1 MDYSTTPKIYLK
13 APSQARKTSGESHSP
28 HISQNAKPKV
38 SVFSQFLSAT
48 SANSG
53 GSPFK
58 IAGSQAP
65 SSHHE
70 LGHAPLTRPPSR
82 AQHHG
87 APIKAT
93 PRYSYGPSSTSASIA
108 ATINE
113 KRRVSRPMP
122 TITYGPRAP
131 QSHAAIEYNYPSQ
144 HNHGTHPENTLSV
157 RPKAAGLSVY
167 HGHRPKVPQDFEVNP
182 KARIPHAPTVPAQSK
197 FIQSSGLK
205 IRREYAGKSDNKSP
219 LAIMPSTS
227 PNAESSFT
235 SSSRNLSS
243 SPPGY
248 AKPIARRTSSAEGP
262 FYLAKAPSSKSGS
275 RSPSPT
281 PGTSTTSTESKSKS
295 FYGTSFINPN
305 SFSLSLSS
313 RQSKA
318 PVHYNDNDDDGDY
331 DDDDENDLSDPDFDR
346 FLIKPSNTIPE
357 EPENTL
363 DETDDNFSQPTPEEP
378 KSISDLH
385 VKQARSDR
393 KIQDLE
399 ISNASLMAV
408 NKYLEKRLRTQS
420 KDLQY
425 LKTNTSIEL
434 TRFDSDS
441 DDEKEGD
448 DAEEDEATNENDE
461 NLSPEEKELATKT
474 KMIEKRMQSHIE
486 FLESSEKINTMMRN
500 CLLLS
505 ETLIQEASK
514 SMEYEVDSLDPK
526 YGLHLANH
534 DFINSS
540 DEIILPD
547 EPVQEEVAA

>member
-1 MDYSTTPKIYLK
+1 
-13 APSQARKTSGESHSP
+13 
-28 HISQNAKPKV
+28 
-38 SVFSQFLSAT
+38 
-48 SANSG
+48 
-53 GSPFK
+53 
-58 IAGSQAP
+58 
-65 SSHHE
+65 
-70 LGHAPLTRPPSR
+70 
-82 AQHHG
+82 
-87 APIKAT
+87 
-93 PRYSYGPSSTSASIA
+93 
-108 ATINE
+108 
-113 KRRVSRPMP
+113 MP

-131 QSHAAIEYNYPSQ
+131 HAAIEYNYPDQ
-144 HNHGTHPENTLSV
+144 QDHGIYSENSLSV

-167 HGHRPKVPQDFEVNP
+167 HGHRPKAPQDFEVNP
-182 KARIPHAPTVPAQSK
+182 KVRIPHAPTMSAHSK

-205 IRREYAGKSDNKSP
+205 IRREYTGKSDNKPP

-227 PNAESSFT
+227 ANAESSNL
-235 SSSRNLSS
+235 SSRNLSS

-262 FYLAKAPSSKSGS
+262 FYLAKVPSSKSDS

-281 PGTSTTSTESKSKS
+281 LGTSTTSTEPKSKS

-313 RQSKA
+313 RQNKA
-318 PVHYNDNDDDGDY
+318 PFHYHNDDD
-331 DDDDENDLSDPDFDR
+331 DDDYNENDLSDSAVDK
-346 FLIKPSNTIPE
+346 FLIKPSSTIPE
-357 EPENTL
+357 ESENAL
-363 DETDDNFSQPTPEEP
+363 AETDNKFSQPTPEEP
-378 KSISDLH
+378 KSISDLQ

-425 LKTNTSIEL
+425 LKTNTSIEM

-448 DAEEDEATNENDE
+448 YADEDEATNENDE
-461 NLSPEEKELATKT
+461 NMSPEEKELATKT
-474 KMIEKRMQSHIE
+474 KMIEKRMQAHIE

-500 CLLLS
+500 CLLLTD
-505 ETLIQEASK
+505 TLIQEAAK
-514 SMEYEVDSLDPK
+514 SMEYEVDSFDPK

-534 DFINSS
+534 DFINNS
-540 DEIILPD
+540 DESILPD
-547 EPVQEEVAA
+547 KPIQEQATA